1 MLAQCDVVRKKL
13 QDFISVIKTEPLSET
28 KSKEEE
34 EEEEEEEDE
43 GDNEPPTPQL
53 IKQSVSMVEEETA
66 TLRAEVPLLI
76 FPFVGPCFVCSSGK
90 Q

>member
-34 EEEEEEEDE
+34 EDEEEEDE

-76 FPFVGPCFVCSSGK
+76 VPFVSPCFVCSSGK